1 VTDNR
6 HLKQITAANSSIA
19 GAVARETMSLE
30 ILSGSA
36 HLALGENIAS
46 NLGARLDQRTLE
58 RFPDGELHIEIHE
71 SIRGCDVYLIQ
82 PTCPPVDEH
91 FFELFLLADAC
102 RRAGTTHLTAVI
114 PYFGYARQDRRTH
127 GREPVSTRLVAD
139 LIAASGIERVVVVD
153 FHSRAVESA
162 FSIPVEHV
170 SAISTLA
177 HAVRPSVHGDAVV
190 VSPDLGAVKMAE
202 RYAKLLNLSVAII
215 HKSRISGTEVTVQRI
230 VGDVRGRE
238 ILVVDDMITTGAT
251 IEKAIKALLEAG
263 CSASGIK
270 VAATH
275 GLFVG
280 NAVERLGK
288 LPIEKIYISDSV
300 PSPEHFPVSLQV
312 SSIAGLLAETI
323 DRLHRLES
331 LGDVLAHE

>member
-1 VTDNR
+1 
-6 HLKQITAANSSIA
+6 
-19 GAVARETMSLE
+19 MSLE

-36 HLALGENIAS
+36 NSALAENIAT
-46 NLGARLDQRTLE
+46 NLGARFDQRTLE

-114 PYFGYARQDRRTH
+114 PYFGYARQDRRAR

-153 FHSRAVESA
+153 FHSHAVESA
-162 FSIPVEHV
+162 FAIPVEHI
-170 SAISTLA
+170 SAIPILA
-177 HAVRPSVHGDAVV
+177 DAVRPSVRKDAVV

-202 RYAKLLNLSVAII
+202 RYAKLLNLSVAIV
-215 HKSRISGTEVTVQRI
+215 HKSRISGAEVTVQRL
-230 VGDVRGRE
+230 VGDVRGKE

-251 IEKAIKALLEAG
+251 IEKAILALLEAG

-270 VAATH
+270 VAASH

-280 NAVERLGK
+280 NAIERLAK
-288 LPIEKIYISDSV
+288 LPIEKIYVSDSV
-300 PSPEHFPVSLQV
+300 PPPKQFLLPLQV
-312 SSIAGLLAETI
+312 SSLAALLGETI
-323 DRLHRLES
+323 QRLHCLES
-331 LGDVLAHE
+331 LSDVLAHE

>member
-1 VTDNR
+1 
-6 HLKQITAANSSIA
+6 
-19 GAVARETMSLE
+19 MSLE

-36 HLALGENIAS
+36 NHALAESIAKTLGVPLTRRI
-46 NLGARLDQRTLE
+46 LK
-58 RFPDGELHIEIHE
+58 RFPDGELHIEVE
-71 SIRGCDVYLIQ
+71 DSVRGCDVYLIQ

-114 PYFGYARQDRRTH
+114 PYFGYARQDRRAH

-139 LIAASGIERVVVVD
+139 LLAASTIQRVVVVD
-153 FHSRAVESA
+153 FHSHAVESA
-162 FSIPVEHV
+162 FAIPVEHV
-170 SAISTLA
+170 SAIPILA
-177 HAVRPSVHGDAVV
+177 DAIRPSVHKDAVV

-202 RYAKLLNLSVAII
+202 RYAKLLDLSVAII
-215 HKSRISGTEVTVQRI
+215 HKSRVSDAEVTVQRI
-230 VGDVRGRE
+230 VGDVRDRE
-238 ILVVDDMITTGAT
+238 IVVVDDMITTGGT

-270 VAATH
+270 VVASH

-280 NAVERLGK
+280 NAVDRLTQ
-288 LPIEKIYISDSV
+288 LPIEKIYVSDSV
-300 PSPEHFPVSLQV
+300 PAPERVPLPLQV
-312 SSIAGLLAETI
+312 SSLTALLAETI
-323 DRLHRLES
+323 QRLHRLES

>member
-1 VTDNR
+1 
-6 HLKQITAANSSIA
+6 
-19 GAVARETMSLE
+19 MSLE

-36 HLALGENIAS
+36 NSALAENIAK
-46 NLGARLDQRTLE
+46 NLGARFDQRTLE

-114 PYFGYARQDRRTH
+114 PYFGYARQDRRAR

-153 FHSRAVESA
+153 FHSHAVESA
-162 FSIPVEHV
+162 FAIPVEHI
-170 SAISTLA
+170 SAIPILA
-177 HAVRPSVHGDAVV
+177 DAVRPSVGKDAVV

-215 HKSRISGTEVTVQRI
+215 HKSRLSGAEVTVQRI
-230 VGDVRGRE
+230 IGDVRGKE

-251 IEKAIKALLEAG
+251 IEKAITALLEAG
-263 CSASGIK
+263 CSSTGLK
-270 VAATH
+270 VVTSH

-280 NAVERLGK
+280 DAAERLGK
-288 LPIEKIYISDSV
+288 LPIEEIYVSDSV
-300 PSPEHFPVSLQV
+300 PPLKQFPLPLHV
-312 SSIAGLLAETI
+312 SSLASLLAETI
-323 DRLHRLES
+323 QRLHCLES
-331 LGDVLAHE
+331 LSDVLAHE